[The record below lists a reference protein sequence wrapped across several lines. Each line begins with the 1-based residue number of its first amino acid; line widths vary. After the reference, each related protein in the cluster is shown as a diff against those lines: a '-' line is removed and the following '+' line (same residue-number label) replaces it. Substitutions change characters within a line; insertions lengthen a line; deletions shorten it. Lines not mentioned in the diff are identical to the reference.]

1 MSDEVVVRRAT
12 VSDLDGI
19 LELLNKLAEYE
30 HASEPFAPDRE
41 TFAGALFGPQ
51 PQAQVFLAETPPA
64 EAVGLALFFDKF
76 NVWTGSPGVWLAE
89 LFVRP
94 ESRGTVT
101 AVPSFRQSRQLQW
114 AGAAA
119 ASNGPSSIGTR
130 PLPGSTHG
138 WVRRGWTTAPR
149 SASAVTHSRGSPGH
163 RSGRD
168 RRVTVARVM
177 SNEAMGS

>member
-94 ESRGTVT
+94 ESRGHGYGRSLLS
-101 AVPSFRQSRQLQW
+101 AVAAVAVGRGGRRLEWSVFDWNAPAAGFYTRLGASRLDDRTTFRLSGDALTRV
-114 AGAAA
+114 AGA
-119 ASNGPSSIGTR
+119 
-130 PLPGSTHG
+130 
-138 WVRRGWTTAPR
+138 
-149 SASAVTHSRGSPGH
+149 
-163 RSGRD
+163 
-168 RRVTVARVM
+168 
-177 SNEAMGS
+177 